1 MPPDP
6 VNPASYEVG
15 EEYEWPALI
24 RAGNDQ
30 VFEHMFIVYAPKLAS
45 FADAYVKSREIAQ
58 ELVQEVFLWVWSNRE
73 NWTVT
78 TDVRTYLYSATRNAA
93 LGYLKRQKIRINFDN
108 SMLQDNTASIQSAT
122 VENEMMREELIRTIY
137 DAISELPESRR
148 VAVTLRWIHKLS
160 YEQIAQVVGSSPK
173 AVEKQL
179 YRALRDLRGKL
190 EGRV

>member
-6 VNPASYEVG
+6 VNPASSEIA
-15 EEYEWPALI
+15 EECEWPALI

-58 ELVQEVFLWVWSNRE
+58 ELVQEVFLWAWSNRKT
-73 NWTVT
+73 WQVT
-78 TDVRTYLYSATRNAA
+78 TDIRTYLYSATRNAA
-93 LGYLKRQKIRINFDN
+93 LGYLKRQKIQINFDN
-108 SMLQDNTASIQSAT
+108 SMLQDNTGHIQPAT
-122 VENEMMREELIRTIY
+122 IENEMMQDELVSTVY
-137 DAISELPESRR
+137 DAISKLPESRR
-148 VAVTLRWIHKLS
+148 VTVTLRWIHKLS
-160 YEQIAQVVGSSPK
+160 YAQIAEVVGSSPK

-179 YRALRDLRGKL
+179 YRALKDLKGML